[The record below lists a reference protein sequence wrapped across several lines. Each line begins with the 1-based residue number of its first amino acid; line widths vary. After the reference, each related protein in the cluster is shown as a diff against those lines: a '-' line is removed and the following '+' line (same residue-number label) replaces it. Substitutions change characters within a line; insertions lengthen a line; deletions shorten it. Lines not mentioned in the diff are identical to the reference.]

1 MMFLLLFGSVYEVGI
16 AIHPVMFSTH
26 QYCGLYSALFI
37 LYFAYGVF
45 VYSLSGSRGTV
56 LVDIYQ
62 VHING
67 IAHSYVTCILILF
80 IYLSDGST
88 ESREELLDSPD
99 NE

>member
-1 MMFLLLFGSVYEVGI
+1 
-16 AIHPVMFSTH
+16 
-26 QYCGLYSALFI
+26 
-37 LYFAYGVF
+37 
-45 VYSLSGSRGTV
+45 VYSFRFIVGVQGNSAGRDSD
-56 LVDIYQ
+56 DIYQ